1 MQLASLRFSHR
12 VLCHFIVKKK
22 KPVLPTVFRFCSGVI
37 PNCLISFCHWKLR
50 HPKRT
55 RFINLNGKLT
65 SRLCEFGFCRNP
77 KRPSFPD
84 VDAELIRR
92 LCASSFCSSP
102 VLPARRRPL
111 QLAELCAQHSDC
123 TRKPMYGLT
132 QLRIP
137 ITGSSFIR
145 HHQFQLTLATISTDT

>member
-22 KPVLPTVFRFCSGVI
+22 TCVAHGFPFLLWRD

-55 RFINLNGKLT
+55 RFMNLNGKLT
-65 SRLCEFGFCRNP
+65 SRLCEFRFCRNP
-77 KRPSFPD
+77 RRPSFPD

-111 QLAELCAQHSDC
+111 QFAELCAQHYDC
-123 TRKPMYGLT
+123 TRKPIDGLT

-145 HHQFQLTLATISTDT
+145 HHQCQLTLATISTDT